1 MAFTEDQINNLMD
14 LLKIPTEKRN
24 FEEFRNQIQNLI
36 EEKDSLRA
44 FYDSKNDNS
53 LEKIFNSPGNTHNFF
68 LCLFAIFSLS
78 KRLKLLKK
86 AVDSFK
92 IFKYDKNTNM

>member
-53 LEKIFNSPGNTHNFF
+53 LEKIFNSPGTNTHKFF
-68 LCLFAIFSLS
+68 LCLFAIFSIS
-78 KRLKLLKK
+78 KRFKPLKK
-86 AVDSFK
+86 GRRLF
-92 IFKYDKNTNM
+92 